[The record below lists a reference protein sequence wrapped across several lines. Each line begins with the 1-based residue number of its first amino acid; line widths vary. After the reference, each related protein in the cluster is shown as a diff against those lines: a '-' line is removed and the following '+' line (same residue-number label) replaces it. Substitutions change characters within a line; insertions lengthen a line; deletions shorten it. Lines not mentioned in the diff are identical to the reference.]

1 MSNSWIDASEP
12 AYASASASADPA
24 AGLAATSHAGTGT
37 FAGDTGQL
45 PLETRRVLVQLLLGP
60 SIDATRQR
68 HLWPVLLRDEAMLRS
83 RLHDLFLELV
93 VDADQQ
99 VAFTRQVVAEDID
112 APVLLRKA
120 HLTFLETALVLFL
133 RQRLTQADAAGE
145 RAVVSHE
152 DMQAHLN
159 VFERVANPDQARFGR
174 QVIGA
179 IEKAKKLSLIRPLP
193 GGQQRFEV
201 SPTLKLLFPAEAI
214 QQLTRTYLALLRGDA
229 PGQAAV
235 FADTGAD
242 VDADADTDNDTDN
255 DSDQAGRLR

>member
-1 MSNSWIDASEP
+1 MSNSWIDPAEP
-12 AYASASASADPA
+12 ASLPATAALADA
-24 AGLAATSHAGTGT
+24 LAETGPSGAGT

-93 VDADQQ
+93 VDIDQQ
-99 VAFTRQVVAEDID
+99 VAFTRQVVAEDVD

-120 HLTFLETALVLFL
+120 HLTFLETALVLYL
-133 RQRLTQADAAGE
+133 RQSLTRADAAGE
-145 RAVVSHE
+145 RAVVSYE
-152 DMQAHLN
+152 ELQAHLN

-179 IEKAKKLSLIRPLP
+179 IEKAKKLSLIRLLP

-214 QQLTRTYLALLRGDA
+214 QQLTQTYLALLSGDA
-229 PGQAAV
+229 RGQKAV
-235 FADTGAD
+235 LADS
-242 VDADADTDNDTDN
+242 DTDDDN
-255 DSDQAGRLR
+255 DSDSDGHTDRDKEGRLP

>member
-1 MSNSWIDASEP
+1 MSNSLI
-12 AYASASASADPA
+12 DPA
-24 AGLAATSHAGTGT
+24 DSLTAAVPSVEAHVEGGASVNGT

-68 HLWPVLLRDEAMLRS
+68 LLWPVLLRDEAVLRS

-93 VDADQQ
+93 VDTDQQ

-145 RAVVSHE
+145 RAVVSYE
-152 DMQAHLN
+152 DMQAHLR

-179 IEKAKKLSLIRPLP
+179 IEKAKKLSLVRLLP

-214 QQLTRTYLALLRGDA
+214 QALTQTYQALLNGGVQPSVA
-229 PGQAAV
+229 L
-235 FADTGAD
+235 
-242 VDADADTDNDTDN
+242 DTDDDEQEGTEP
-255 DSDQAGRLR
+255 

>member
-1 MSNSWIDASEP
+1 MPNSWIDRSEP
-12 AYASASASADPA
+12 AA
-24 AGLAATSHAGTGT
+24 AFAAPEMELAESGPGGTGT

-83 RLHDLFLELV
+83 RLHDLFLELI
-93 VDADQQ
+93 VDSDQQ

-145 RAVVSHE
+145 RAVVSYE

-179 IEKAKKLSLIRPLP
+179 IEKVKKLSLVRLLP

-214 QQLTRTYLALLRGDA
+214 QQLTRTYVALLSGDA
-229 PGQAAV
+229 RGQTAV
-235 FADTGAD
+235 FADS
-242 VDADADTDNDTDN
+242 DTDDDSDN
-255 DSDQAGRLR
+255 DKEGLLL

>member
-1 MSNSWIDASEP
+1 MSNSWIDPSDSLSAAASSVE
-12 AYASASASADPA
+12 ASAETSAESSDQ
-24 AGLAATSHAGTGT
+24 GEVSVNGT

-68 HLWPVLLRDEAMLRS
+68 HLWPVLLRDEAVLRS

-93 VDADQQ
+93 VDTDQQ

-145 RAVVSHE
+145 RAVVSYE
-152 DMQAHLN
+152 DMQAHLG

-174 QVIGA
+174 QVVGA
-179 IEKAKKLSLIRPLP
+179 IEKVKKLSLVRLLP

-214 QQLTRTYLALLRGDA
+214 QALTQTYHALLNGGA
-229 PGQAAV
+229 PPSVAL
-235 FADTGAD
+235 
-242 VDADADTDNDTDN
+242 DTDDDEQEGTE
-255 DSDQAGRLR
+255 S

>member
-1 MSNSWIDASEP
+1 MSNSWIDSADSLSATASSVE
-12 AYASASASADPA
+12 ASAE
-24 AGLAATSHAGTGT
+24 TSVQAEVSVNAT

-68 HLWPVLLRDEAMLRS
+68 LLWPVLLRDEAVLRS

-93 VDADQQ
+93 VDTDQQ

-145 RAVVSHE
+145 RAVVSYE
-152 DMQAHLN
+152 DMQAHLG

-179 IEKAKKLSLIRPLP
+179 IEKAKKLSLVRLLP

-214 QQLTRTYLALLRGDA
+214 QALTQTYQALLNG
-229 PGQAAV
+229 
-235 FADTGAD
+235 GAQPS
-242 VDADADTDNDTDN
+242 VALDTDDDEQEGTEP
-255 DSDQAGRLR
+255 

>member
-1 MSNSWIDASEP
+1 MSNSLIDP
-12 AYASASASADPA
+12 ADSSTAAVPAVEASAETSVLGGASVN
-24 AGLAATSHAGTGT
+24 GT

-68 HLWPVLLRDEAMLRS
+68 HLWLVLLRDEAVLRS

-93 VDADQQ
+93 VDTDQQ

-145 RAVVSHE
+145 RAVVSYE
-152 DMQAHLN
+152 DMQAHLS

-174 QVIGA
+174 QVVGA
-179 IEKAKKLSLIRPLP
+179 IEKVKKLSLVRLLP

-214 QQLTRTYLALLRGDA
+214 QALTQTYQALLNSGA
-229 PGQAAV
+229 QPAA
-235 FADTGAD
+235 A
-242 VDADADTDNDTDN
+242 VDADDD
-255 DSDQAGRLR
+255 DQEGIET

>member
-1 MSNSWIDASEP
+1 
-12 AYASASASADPA
+12 
-24 AGLAATSHAGTGT
+24 
-37 FAGDTGQL
+37 
-45 PLETRRVLVQLLLGP
+45 
-60 SIDATRQR
+60 
-68 HLWPVLLRDEAMLRS
+68 
-83 RLHDLFLELV
+83 
-93 VDADQQ
+93 
-99 VAFTRQVVAEDID
+99 
-112 APVLLRKA
+112 
-120 HLTFLETALVLFL
+120 
-133 RQRLTQADAAGE
+133 
-145 RAVVSHE
+145 VSHE

-235 FADTGAD
+235 FADAGADADAD
-242 VDADADTDNDTDN
+242 VDADADTDNDSDSNN
-255 DSDQAGRLR
+255 DSDSDSDSDQEGRLR